1 MDCGPPGSSSV
12 GFPREE
18 YCSGLPFPSPGD
30 LPDAGIK
37 PGSPEL
43 QADSLLTELPG
54 KPAFVGE
61 FFTTESPG
69 NTHM

>member
-1 MDCGPPGSSSV
+1 ML
-12 GFPREE
+12 RESTE
-18 YCSGLPFPSPGD
+18 ADPIKNPGD